1 MLYNFFK
8 LNETG
13 RILMAKGMW
22 KGRFSGETDKAV
34 VSFTQSLD
42 LDWRMAFA
50 DIRGSIAHV
59 RMLGHTGLLSKG
71 EAETIESNLRAIADE
86 IKNGEFT
93 PKTALEDVHMNI
105 ESRLIERCGA
115 TGAKLHMGR
124 SRNDQVN
131 TTVRLYLRRELMD
144 IAAGLEALITA
155 LLKNAARHADVV
167 VPGYTHLQQAQP
179 ISMGQFW
186 MAHAQSF
193 LRDAKRLLAA
203 YEAVDE
209 SPLGCGALAG
219 STLPLDR
226 EFERADMGFS
236 RLTENSMDTVAHR
249 DHFLD
254 ILYFAAVFGGHV
266 SRLSED
272 LIIYFTTEFGWVK
285 LPDSFCTGSS
295 IMPQKKN
302 PDVLELLR
310 GKAGQLDGALMDLL
324 VMTKGVPLTY
334 NRDLQDD
341 KRSLFRTL
349 DCLHGIF
356 SVFPELLSHVEVD
369 EERANRGFADGLILA
384 TDVAE
389 YLVLQGVPFRNAH
402 EKVGHAVRFC
412 VDNSRPMD
420 KLTLEE
426 WQNLI
431 PEVKEDLLPLLTPRR
446 SMERRATY
454 GGTSPD
460 QVRAQIARAEKKL
473 TAFEAEMEEYEEKL
487 PDMIR

>member
-1 MLYNFFK
+1 
-8 LNETG
+8 
-13 RILMAKGMW
+13 MW
-22 KGRFSGETDKAV
+22 KGRFAQDTDEAV
-34 VSFTQSLD
+34 INFTQSLD
-42 LDWRMAFA
+42 LDWRMAMA

-59 RMLGHTGLLSKG
+59 RMLAHTGLLS
-71 EAETIESNLRAIADE
+71 AEDAATIEKGLKEIAEE
-86 IKNGEFT
+86 IKSGKFT
-93 PKTALEDVHMNI
+93 PKVSLEDVHMNI
-105 ESRLIERCGA
+105 ESRLTEKCGD
-115 TGAKLHMGR
+115 TGARLHMGR

-131 TTVRLYLRRELMD
+131 TTVRLYLRKELLD
-144 IAAGLEALITA
+144 VWTGLESLISVLIKKA
-155 LLKNAARHADVV
+155 EEHADIV

-186 MAHAQSF
+186 MAHAQAF

-203 YEAVDE
+203 YDAVDE

-226 EFERADMGFS
+226 DFTRQDMGFP

-254 ILYFAAVFGGHV
+254 ILYFAAVFGTHV

-310 GKAGQLDGALMDLL
+310 GKSGQLTGALVDLL
-324 VMTKGVPLTY
+324 TMMKGIPLTY

-341 KRSLFRTL
+341 KRGLFRTL
-349 DCLHGIF
+349 DCLRGIF
-356 SVFPELLSHVEVD
+356 SVLPEMLEQVEVD

-389 YLVLQGVPFRNAH
+389 YLVLRGVPFRKAH
-402 EKVGHAVRFC
+402 EKVGHAVRWC
-412 VDNSRPMD
+412 IEHKRPMH

-426 WQNLI
+426 WQAII
-431 PEVKEDLLPLLTPRR
+431 PEVEESLLPLLTPRR
-446 SMERRATY
+446 SMERRDTA
-454 GGTSPD
+454 GGTSPRR
-460 QVRAQIARAEKKL
+460 VREQIARAKEKL
-473 TAFEAEMEEYEEKL
+473 AAAGREMAEYSKSL
-487 PDMIR
+487 PDML